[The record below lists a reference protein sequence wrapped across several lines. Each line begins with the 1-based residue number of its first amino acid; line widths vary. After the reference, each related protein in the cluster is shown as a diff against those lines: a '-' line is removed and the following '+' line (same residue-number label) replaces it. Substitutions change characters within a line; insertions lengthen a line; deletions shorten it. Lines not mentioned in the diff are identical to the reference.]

1 MRYIQANPVMVS
13 QERCRDSSVSRWKRK
28 TLSAWIKTKDLPLDN
43 SINYPLSDFK
53 MYLAVAPGFL
63 FSKVVSLRI
72 LAEGNLSYIQANP
85 DMVSQ
90 KGAETAQSA
99 GGNEKD

>member
-1 MRYIQANPVMVS
+1 
-13 QERCRDSSVSRWKRK
+13 
-28 TLSAWIKTKDLPLDN
+28 
-43 SINYPLSDFK
+43 

-72 LAEGNLSYIQANP
+72 SAEGNLSYIQANP

-90 KGAETAQSA
+90 KGAETAQSV
-99 GGNEKD
+99 GGKKTLSAWIENKDLPLDYSINNPLSDLKIYLAVALGLLFSKVVSL